1 MDRHSQNLERLL
13 QKMQSRYG
21 VDDDLVVQLKRELKS
36 SQAGDAKNH
45 AVAAAPVHRRKATA
59 ANIFSP

>member
-36 SQAGDAKNH
+36 SLAGDAKNH
-45 AVAAAPVHRRKATA
+45 PVAAAPGQPRKTTA
-59 ANIFSP
+59 ASLFSH